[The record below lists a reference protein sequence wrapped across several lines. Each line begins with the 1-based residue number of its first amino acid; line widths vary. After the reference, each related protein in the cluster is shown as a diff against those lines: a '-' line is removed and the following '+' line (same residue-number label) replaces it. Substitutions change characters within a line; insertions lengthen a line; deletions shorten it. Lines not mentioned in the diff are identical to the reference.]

1 MKTEIAY
8 KIKLLR
14 KKNNF
19 SVKDLKNK
27 LKIRH
32 MDFSEQ
38 TIYKWEEGA
47 VVPNLHVLQALAEIF
62 DIDISYLIDNEI
74 LEFKTLTPI
83 ELFLLNLYRND
94 FLFQNICVLIIR
106 KYNRIAL

>member
-1 MKTEIAY
+1 MKTKIAN
-8 KIKLLR
+8 KIKFLR

-19 SVKDLKNK
+19 SVRDVKNK

-38 TIYKWEEGA
+38 TIYKWEEG
-47 VVPNLHVLQALAEIF
+47 VITPNLYVLQALSEIF
-62 DIDISYLIDNEI
+62 DIDISYLIDDGI

-94 FLFQNICVLIIR
+94 FLFQNICILIIR
-106 KYNRIAL
+106 KYDRIAI